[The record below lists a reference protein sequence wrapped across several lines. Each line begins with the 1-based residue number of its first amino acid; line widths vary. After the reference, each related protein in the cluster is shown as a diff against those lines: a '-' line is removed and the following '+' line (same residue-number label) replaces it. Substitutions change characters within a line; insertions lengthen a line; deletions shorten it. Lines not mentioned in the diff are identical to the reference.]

1 MIFNAI
7 ILAFKQIQKNM
18 MRSFLTMLGIIIGVG
33 SVIAMVTL
41 GNGTTKMITQEISS
55 LGSNL
60 LIILPARGLNTGG
73 VALKRN
79 FSTQELSL
87 LELSIKD
94 AKSIAPISSNNS
106 TLAQFQGANT
116 QTTINGITQNYFDLT
131 EWQMAMGRR
140 FLDSEMSKNVCILGN
155 TVKKALFP
163 KSNPLGAQIRV
174 AKVVCE
180 VVGVLEEKGSGAMGQ
195 DQDDVILMPFKIF
208 NRDIAGVN
216 STYNINKIFVALKE
230 NADSTAT
237 TAEIKTIL
245 RKFRH
250 IKDGML
256 DSFDIMDTKEIE
268 RTLKNTTKGFT
279 LFLGAVAS
287 VSLFVGGIGIMN
299 IMLVSVTERTREIG
313 TRLAIGALSRDV
325 LLQFL
330 IESVVISSIGGL
342 IGIILAFFLSLY
354 LSSVMNIPFVFDIG
368 VACGAFLF
376 STFIGVIFGYLPAR
390 RASRLNPIDAL
401 RYE

>member
-1 MIFNAI
+1 MILNAI
-7 ILAFKQIQKNM
+7 ILALKQIQKNM

-33 SVIAMVTL
+33 SVIVMVSL
-41 GNGTTKMITQEISS
+41 GNGTTKMITQQISS

-60 LIILPARGLNTGG
+60 LILLPARGLNTGG
-73 VALKRN
+73 ASLKRN
-79 FSTQELSL
+79 FSAQELAL
-87 LELSIKD
+87 LNLSIKE
-94 AKSIAPISSNNS
+94 ARVIAPIASSS
-106 TLAQFQGANT
+106 ALAQFQGSNT
-116 QTTINGITQNYFDLT
+116 QTQINGITKEYFELT
-131 EWQMAMGRR
+131 DWEMAMGRR
-140 FLDSEMSKNVCILGN
+140 FLDNEMNKNVCILGN

-163 KSNPLGAQIRV
+163 NSNPLGAQIRI
-174 AKVVCE
+174 ARVVCE

-208 NRDIAGVN
+208 NRDISGIN
-216 STYNINKIFVALKE
+216 SPYNINRIFIALKDGT
-230 NADSTAT
+230 DSSSIINN
-237 TAEIKTIL
+237 IKTTL
-245 RKFRH
+245 REVRH
-250 IKDGML
+250 IKPGML

-268 RTLKNTTKGFT
+268 KTLKNTTKSFT

-299 IMLVSVTERTREIG
+299 IMLVSVTERTKEIG

-330 IESVVISSIGGL
+330 VESIVISSIGGI

-354 LSSVMNIPFVFDIG
+354 LSILMGLPFVFDIW
-368 VACGAFLF
+368 VAMGAFLF
-376 STFIGVIFGYLPAR
+376 STFIGAIFGYLPAR
-390 RASRLNPIDAL
+390 RASHLNPIDAL